1 MLQLVAFIAGCC
13 IVATAKTTCQQGP
26 VDARKSIVGP
36 GTGKLYLVKST
47 CQQDICCLY
56 TIPPPTGTPWP
67 APYPFG
73 YKNKATG
80 EWVKVTTGTVNG
92 EGANVIDSDSGFGET
107 NTTLLYSDYQNCA
120 VGLFHGGKVTGGPHL
135 ELFKYSSAADDSQ
148 ALQCCEQRFA
158 AELEKQGKTATD
170 VIEVNKDCDYPE

>member
-13 IVATAKTTCQQGP
+13 IVATAQNTCEQGP

-36 GTGKLYLVKST
+36 GGGKLYLVKST
-47 CQQDICCLY
+47 YPQNITCLY
-56 TIPPPTGTPWP
+56 TVPPASGTEWP

-73 YKNKATG
+73 FKNKKTG
-80 EWVKVTTGTVNG
+80 EWVKRTGTVNG

-120 VGLFHGGKVTGGPHL
+120 VGLFHGGNVKDGPHL
-135 ELFKYSSAADDSQ
+135 ELFKYSAGADDSQ
-148 ALQCCEQRFA
+148 ALQCCEERFA
-158 AELEKQGKTATD
+158 EELQRQAKTAAD
-170 VIEVNKDCDYPE
+170 VIEVNKDCVYPE